1 MEPSRGRRSG
11 EKSTAMRGAWRERAA
26 AQLATPAHSSVGP
39 ATNAGGG
46 IIAGITGTV
55 TRPPHRARLEFATS
69 GRGPIRAAA
78 ARGRGHP
85 RSPPGR
91 APGRRTAKGM
101 AAPKAR
107 LRPKHGCAQST
118 AAPKARLRPKHGC
131 AQGTAAPS
139 GAGPDPASR
148 SAYPRARQ
156 SACAQPF
163 NRCRP
168 EPLCSLRPGRP
179 WPRRRVELLSCR
191 GHGAQSRRA

>member
-91 APGRRTAKGM
+91 ALGRRTAKGM

-118 AAPKARLRPKHGC
+118 AAPKARLRPRHGC
-131 AQGTAAPS
+131 AERR
-139 GAGPDPASR
+139 GAGPCLAECVPARTAVRVRATFQPLPARAALFSPSGTPLAKAEGR
-148 SAYPRARQ
+148 AAVLQRARG
-156 SACAQPF
+156 PV
-163 NRCRP
+163 P
-168 EPLCSLRPGRP
+168 
-179 WPRRRVELLSCR
+179 SCLTFK
-191 GHGAQSRRA
+191 

>member
-107 LRPKHGCAQST
+107 LRPKHGCAQ
-118 AAPKARLRPKHGC
+118 
-131 AQGTAAPS
+131 GTAAPS

-156 SACAQPF
+156 SACAQPL

-168 EPLCSLRPGRP
+168 EPLCSLRPGHP

-191 GHGAQSRRA
+191 GHAAQSRRA